1 MHSNEIAEFDR
12 ILARDWPQQLVVTD
26 QPESWSMLVEQI
38 AELEEL
44 LVDLDCDHDVHASR
58 SMDRIKALLE
68 AKRRSLREIDV
79 G

>member
-12 ILARDWPQQLVVTD
+12 ILARDWPQQLIVTD

-44 LVDLDCDHDVHASR
+44 LVDLDCDQDVHANR

-68 AKRRSLREIDV
+68 AKRRCLREIDV

>member
-1 MHSNEIAEFDR
+1 MHPNDIAEFDR
-12 ILARDWPQQLVVTD
+12 ILAKDWPQQLVVTD

-44 LVDLDCDHDVHASR
+44 LVDLDCDRDVHANR